1 MDEKLNNKYFIR
13 KTTLGLLT
21 LSSCLLLNQVVNNSI
36 VVQADEINYVSD
48 KAKEVKKELEETL
61 IIKKNEKT
69 HTFKDKVKFDDG
81 VVPNEHEKIY
91 LNAIEEEF
99 NKYPEVVRENVNSI
113 TIVRKPNALYGYTYS
128 LSGDVNMN
136 MEYYHP
142 ELTNGEPGS
151 IKQTLQVLGHEIG
164 HIFNGKSFKDN
175 YTWSYSRDPEYAKL
189 SKEVYNN
196 TDNNFLIGRWASD
209 FGDYLSYIRGEYKP
223 ETKEQ
228 QKIMDYMSSLF
239 DGILT
244 PSENHLTD
252 DLKESLEFAKSK
264 NKQLIYDG
272 HLYLDSTNKDINEL
286 KKSVL
291 KLRKEIND
299 KIRNSNDNTIHYK
312 TIGIKG
318 INNNEYIYENKGNPL
333 KENIKPEYLGG
344 VNDNEPLVETAKE
357 FNSGVSDNNP
367 IINYKSEYNELI
379 EGKIKPLINEK
390 EEFKGAVND
399 SNPLINEIS
408 ELNENSIKNLINN
421 KLKYTES
428 ISTNTPVDEKGN
440 LILPP
445 SVDKSEYTNPLS
457 INSPT
462 DENPISPSIKES
474 IENIKPSNNS
484 TVNNTKQTDLV
495 KIIKEESKQERE
507 LPNTNSTSV
516 FFGLVSSIISSL
528 SLGYNFKKI
537 K

>member
-1 MDEKLNNKYFIR
+1 MQ
-13 KTTLGLLT
+13 
-21 LSSCLLLNQVVNNSI
+21 NQ
-36 VVQADEINYVSD
+36 
-48 KAKEVKKELEETL
+48 
-61 IIKKNEKT
+61 
-69 HTFKDKVKFDDG
+69 
-81 VVPNEHEKIY
+81 
-91 LNAIEEEF
+91 
-99 NKYPEVVRENVNSI
+99 
-113 TIVRKPNALYGYTYS
+113 
-128 LSGDVNMN
+128 
-136 MEYYHP
+136 
-142 ELTNGEPGS
+142 
-151 IKQTLQVLGHEIG
+151 
-164 HIFNGKSFKDN
+164 
-175 YTWSYSRDPEYAKL
+175 
-189 SKEVYNN
+189 
-196 TDNNFLIGRWASD
+196 
-209 FGDYLSYIRGEYKP
+209 
-223 ETKEQ
+223 
-228 QKIMDYMSSLF
+228 
-239 DGILT
+239 
-244 PSENHLTD
+244 
-252 DLKESLEFAKSK
+252 K

-272 HLYLDSTNKDINEL
+272 HLYLDSTNKNINEL

-445 SVDKSEYTNPLS
+445 SVDKSEYTNLLS